1 MCTLCRHLWRKLH
14 FVFFALSLSVC
25 VYRFTCPWSSRHI
38 YSWEVNR
45 VCARTRLWITCNIC
59 CWNLE
64 RKKRIQND
72 EATSS
77 YNELFSPRPLA
88 LSFFLSLLLCF
99 NPSLYVRR
107 CCKTRKNKR
116 TSTKPFIFANGTTI
130 NMHTSRMSDGDQ
142 RKVSLSSFV
151 FFLFLYRAYW
161 SVRSPF
167 FLSFPLA
174 ACNWTQGD
182 TEEKTTTTI
191 ALKLLRLQLI
201 FYSVNVRRVVL
212 YTRSTDIVSHIEET
226 ITERIREREQ

>member
-1 MCTLCRHLWRKLH
+1 MLKPRK
-14 FVFFALSLSVC
+14 
-25 VYRFTCPWSSRHI
+25 
-38 YSWEVNR
+38 
-45 VCARTRLWITCNIC
+45 
-59 CWNLE
+59 
-64 RKKRIQND
+64 KKRIQND

-88 LSFFLSLLLCF
+88 LSFFLLLLLRLCF

-130 NMHTSRMSDGDQ
+130 NMHTSRMSDDEQ
-142 RKVSLSSFV
+142 RKVSFSSFV
-151 FFLFLYRAYW
+151 FFLFPQRAY
-161 SVRSPF
+161 SAVRSPF
-167 FLSFPLA
+167 SPLSLSLLA

-182 TEEKTTTTI
+182 TELKTTTTI

-212 YTRSTDIVSHIEET
+212 YIRSTDIVSHIEET
-226 ITERIREREQ
+226 ITERRRERDRQADRQTERRRKSLSEKKEANI